1 MKKLLITVNDKRYE
15 VEVEILEDDE
25 SVYVPKP
32 VPVLNAVKQ
41 EEKIQHPHTKV
52 SGDVKVI
59 VAPLTGL
66 VLEVKVKVGQSVKK
80 NEIIIILE
88 AMKMHVNILASEDGT
103 VAEISVKEKETVSQN
118 TVMIRFE

>member
-1 MKKLLITVNDKRYE
+1 M
-15 VEVEILEDDE
+15 EVEILEDDE
-25 SVYVPKP
+25 SIYVPKTAS
-32 VPVLNAVKQ
+32 VLNTVKQ
-41 EEKIQHPHTKV
+41 AEKIQHPHTKV

-66 VLEVKVKVGQSVKK
+66 VLEVKVKVGQHVKK

-103 VAEISVKEKETVSQN
+103 VAEISVKEKETVNQN